1 MERGGNK
8 RKISKRL
15 FAGHLWVHDVEMEL
29 AEVLAVVYNCDLPID
44 IFIDIS
50 VANQS
55 KILYR

>member
-1 MERGGNK
+1 MERGEKK

-44 IFIDIS
+44 IFID
-50 VANQS
+50 V
-55 KILYR
+55 